1 MTKRFADLHKRMH
14 WCLDSSRLEPA
25 PCRPRKERPM
35 ILECSECRTRYLVPD
50 SAIGTGGRT
59 VRCAN
64 CKHSWH
70 QAPAAIP
77 AVTKGEPRVI
87 VPPVQAPPP
96 PAPSPAPQ
104 YDPFAHAPP
113 FRPRRNP
120 ARRWTAAAVIAGLSM
135 TLGAVAILYS
145 GAPGIARQLGLPIGD
160 ARTPLLFTSQAVE
173 RKPTLTGG
181 ELFAVSGQVMNPSN
195 ERQRVPNI
203 LAELR
208 DDHGR
213 LVYSWTIT
221 PEPRVLAPGATMD
234 FNSGKLDV
242 PANGRSL
249 QFSFSGEDGA

>member
-1 MTKRFADLHKRMH
+1 
-14 WCLDSSRLEPA
+14 
-25 PCRPRKERPM
+25 M

-50 SAIGTGGRT
+50 SAIGPGGRT

-70 QAPAAIP
+70 QAPAVTAP
-77 AVTKGEPRVI
+77 AAKSSEKPVEPRI
-87 VPPVQAPPP
+87 VTPPVVQSTTTA
-96 PAPSPAPQ
+96 AFDQ
-104 YDPFAHAPP
+104 GYDPFAHQPP

-120 ARRWTAAAVIAGLSM
+120 AKRWTAAAIIAGISM

-145 GAPGIARQLGLPIGD
+145 GAPGIAQQLGLPIGD

-195 ERQRVPNI
+195 EKQRVPNI

-208 DDHGR
+208 DAHGR

-221 PEPRVLAPGATMD
+221 PEPRTLAPGQTMD

-249 QFSFSGEDGA
+249 QFSFSGEDGG